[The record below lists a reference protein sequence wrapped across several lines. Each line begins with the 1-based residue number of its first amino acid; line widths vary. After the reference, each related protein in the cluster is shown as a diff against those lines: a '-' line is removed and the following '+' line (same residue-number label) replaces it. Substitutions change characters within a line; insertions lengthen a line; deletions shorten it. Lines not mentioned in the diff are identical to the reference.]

1 MSYFSKFCPGRSPK
15 NIDYRIG
22 KAIKKMGAG
31 AKNTRL
37 IKVATEILYE
47 DVKHPLSPKAL
58 SQQFGIGAVA
68 GATLGAI
75 KGGVG
80 RAFGTKGFRRKVVEG
95 AAVGGTTASLI
106 GASSRLQKQ
115 RVNSLLE
122 NKRITKANLV
132 KQLNEK
138 AKNRELV
145 APITLLHKIKV
156 N

>member
-1 MSYFSKFCPGRSPK
+1 
-15 NIDYRIG
+15 
-22 KAIKKMGAG
+22 
-31 AKNTRL
+31 
-37 IKVATEILYE
+37 
-47 DVKHPLSPKAL
+47 
-58 SQQFGIGAVA
+58 VA